1 MPALSHA
8 IDAGIAKLE
17 DYVEKSRSL
26 PAHALAMALNP
37 SIRYFWIE
45 KYWSSEEALKAKE
58 LVQEHLL
65 QCLEE
70 QEARRQNATQSTMV
84 TVAHTASQAAN
95 GNLTRGHEAF
105 LVNEASLE
113 LELSSNGSPTPSTLE
128 HKAFL
133 EQKVIPPEKL
143 KGMTAIEFWKA
154 SWVSSERVFSLIR
167 MTCTQSRNRI
177 SAGKVES
184 LQILKH
190 SLRRRPDVPLTVY
203 TRTLN
208 LMARHLDGALG
219 DGAISTVPIDT
230 EDLSACSISE
240 ALSNQG
246 LRRNNYTYSRLRV
259 LSAPNTVGSNARLAS
274 VVVLSMER
282 PQMWTGRSASAAD
295 DETGTDWTHYVP
307 GSKAETLPVWLGV

>member
-17 DYVEKSRSL
+17 DYVKKSRSL

-105 LVNEASLE
+105 LVNEGDLRPV
-113 LELSSNGSPTPSTLE
+113 SSYCTEYNPTSSPPTCALIHQLHWNLNSAPTALPPLARLIHPAQQFFDPISTLE
-128 HKAFL
+128 TLHWL
-133 EQKVIPPEKL
+133 
-143 KGMTAIEFWKA
+143 
-154 SWVSSERVFSLIR
+154 SLS
-167 MTCTQSRNRI
+167 T
-177 SAGKVES
+177 
-184 LQILKH
+184 KH
-190 SLRRRPDVPLTVY
+190 SLSRRLFR
-203 TRTLN
+203 
-208 LMARHLDGALG
+208 
-219 DGAISTVPIDT
+219 
-230 EDLSACSISE
+230 
-240 ALSNQG
+240 Q
-246 LRRNNYTYSRLRV
+246 
-259 LSAPNTVGSNARLAS
+259 
-274 VVVLSMER
+274 
-282 PQMWTGRSASAAD
+282 RS
-295 DETGTDWTHYVP
+295 
-307 GSKAETLPVWLGV
+307 

>member
-1 MPALSHA
+1 MIDRFIYLYQPISRYIALTPALTQHLISHKDSELLSSKKTPTLAFTLLIYHALIQRWKTLRSQMPALSHA

-105 LVNEASLE
+105 LVNEA
-113 LELSSNGSPTPSTLE
+113 
-128 HKAFL
+128 FL

-177 SAGKVES
+177 LAGKVES

-230 EDLSACSISE
+230 E
-240 ALSNQG
+240 
-246 LRRNNYTYSRLRV
+246 
-259 LSAPNTVGSNARLAS
+259 
-274 VVVLSMER
+274 
-282 PQMWTGRSASAAD
+282 
-295 DETGTDWTHYVP
+295 
-307 GSKAETLPVWLGV
+307 